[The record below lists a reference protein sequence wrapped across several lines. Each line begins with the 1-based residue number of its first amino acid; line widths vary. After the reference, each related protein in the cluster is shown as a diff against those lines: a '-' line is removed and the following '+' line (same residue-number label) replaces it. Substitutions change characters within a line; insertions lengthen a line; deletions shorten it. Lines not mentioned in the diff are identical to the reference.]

1 MSYNAYRKT
10 PVITYLSLAL
20 MVIMYLLMEF
30 AGGSQNTSVLVFF
43 GAKFNGLIA
52 AGQYWRLIT
61 PIFLHIGLLHL
72 VMNGIAIY
80 YLGKDLEAIYG
91 HVRFLLIFLFSGI
104 MGNIFS
110 FAFNDAVSAGASTA
124 VFGLF
129 STTLVMARAQPHNS
143 YLQAVA
149 RSYRT
154 LIIINIIF
162 NLFSPGIDLAGHLGG
177 LFGGYFVAATL
188 TYPSRRARIGH
199 GAAGI
204 VLALLILLYG
214 LVRAGYTF

>member
-30 AGGSQNTSVLVFF
+30 SGGSQNTSVLVFF
-43 GAKFNGLIA
+43 GAKFNTLIA
-52 AGQYWRLIT
+52 TGQYWRLIT

-72 VMNGIAIY
+72 IMNGVAIY
-80 YLGKDLEAIYG
+80 YLGRDLEAIYG
-91 HVRFLLIFLFSGI
+91 HFRFLLIFLLSGI

-110 FAFNDAVSAGASTA
+110 FAFNDAISAGASTA

-129 STTLVMARAQPHNS
+129 STTLVMARAQPNNS

-177 LFGGYFVAATL
+177 LFGGYFVAAML
-188 TYPSRRARIGH
+188 TYPSRKARIGH
-199 GAAGI
+199 GVAGI
-204 VLALLILLYG
+204 ILALLILLYG